1 MSDATRRTIRTAFA
15 ALLAVAAAVPVLL
28 EQTGLKADQWPWLA
42 TIVAVAATV
51 TRVINT
57 PVVEDLLRQLAPW
70 LAATPATAPAGPIVG
85 GADGAPLSDDQVAS

>member
-42 TIVAVAATV
+42 AIVGFCAAI

-70 LAATPATAPAGPIVG
+70 LAANPAVAPAGPIVG